1 MRASI
6 NQTGRT
12 RIPAG
17 DLSIELVQQNIL
29 KLNWNFTYET
39 FKSSSEV
46 VLELFSLGNY
56 ERLDLPL
63 SDLVAP
69 GNLEISLDKFADP
82 KSVVGRLKIITLTPD
97 GLRLITSES
106 KTLRLENNKLEGEH
120 GKSLLDVFWD
130 PNLRVPWQLVFEDS
144 EPLLKVSNFHENA
157 TKIYSHTIFQT
168 SILPEVLKQISF
180 WLLTE
185 DPDESQNIKIS
196 FWWELLEELGL
207 TFEDRSYFCGVVL
220 KDLELLNE
228 ISVKCQE
235 LADQFAT
242 KHNILQKLTNHII
255 EEEE

>member
-12 RIPAG
+12 RIPAE
-17 DLSIELVQQNIL
+17 DLSIELVSDNVL
-29 KLNWNFTYET
+29 KLHWNF
-39 FKSSSEV
+39 SSQTINQDSEG
-46 VLELFSLGNY
+46 VLELFALGNF
-56 ERLDLPL
+56 ERVTLSQ
-63 SDLVAP
+63 SDLFSP
-69 GNLEISLDKFADP
+69 GSLEVSLNKFADP
-82 KSVVGRLKIITLTPD
+82 KSVIGRLKIVTETSD
-97 GLRLITSES
+97 GLRIITSES
-106 KTLRLENNKLEGEH
+106 KTLRLENDKLEGEH

-144 EPLLKVSNFHENA
+144 EPLLKVSNFHDNA

-168 SILPEVLKQISF
+168 SILPEVLKQTSF

-196 FWWELLEELGL
+196 YWWELLEELGL
-207 TFEDRSYFCGVVL
+207 SSEDRSYFCSIQL

-228 ISVKCQE
+228 VSIKCQE
-235 LADQFAT
+235 LADRFAT

>member
-12 RIPAG
+12 RISS
-17 DLSIELVQQNIL
+17 DEVSIELVDENLL
-29 KLNWNFTYET
+29 KLKWNFVNGVRD
-39 FKSSSEV
+39 FNSEG
-46 VLELFSLGNY
+46 VLELFALGNF
-56 ERLDLPL
+56 ERVHLSTNDLNV
-63 SDLVAP
+63 S
-69 GNLEISLDKFADP
+69 GEREISLTRFADP
-82 KSVVGRLKIITLTPD
+82 KSVAGRFKIVTKTSD

-106 KTLRLENNKLEGEH
+106 KTLRLLNDKLEGEH

-144 EPLLKVSNFHENA
+144 EPLLKVSNFHDNA
-157 TKIYSHTIFQT
+157 TKIYSHLVFQT

-185 DPDESQNIKIS
+185 DPDESQSVKIT
-196 FWWELLEELGL
+196 FWWNLLEELGL
-207 TFEDRSYFCGVVL
+207 SSEDRAYYNGIQV
-220 KDLELLNE
+220 KDLEVLSE
-228 ISVKCQE
+228 ISIKCQE
-235 LADQFAT
+235 LADHFAT

>member
-12 RIPAG
+12 RIPAE
-17 DLSIELVQQNIL
+17 DLSIELVGQNIL
-29 KLNWNFTYET
+29 KLNWNF
-39 FKSSSEV
+39 SSQTINPGSEG
-46 VLELFSLGNY
+46 VLELFAFGNY
-56 ERLDLPL
+56 ERITL
-63 SDLVAP
+63 SQTDLVAP
-69 GNLEISLDKFADP
+69 GDLEVSLDRFADP
-82 KSVVGRLKIITLTPD
+82 KSVIGRLKIVTKTAD

-106 KTLRLENNKLEGEH
+106 KTLRLENDKLEGEH

-144 EPLLKVSNFHENA
+144 EPLLKVSNFHDNA

-185 DPDESQNIKIS
+185 DPDESQNFKVS
-196 FWWELLEELGL
+196 YWWELLEELGL
-207 TFEDRSYFCGVVL
+207 TSEDRSYFSGIQL

-228 ISVKCQE
+228 VSIKCQE
-235 LADQFAT
+235 LADHFAT